1 MNPRKMGGV
10 LVQDHTSHMSAT
22 CRMLITFWTLGLER
36 ERFKT
41 HSECGKLQQFVILR
55 AGANRK

>member
-1 MNPRKMGGV
+1 MGGV
-10 LVQDHTSHMSAT
+10 LVQDHTSYMSAT

-41 HSECGKLQQFVILR
+41 HSECDKLQQFIILR